1 MARRGSAGK
10 REQGQ
15 DEQNN
20 VVREDEDTEAVE
32 SDQRSAATLRSLS
45 KIPRELSEEELAT
58 PGAQRMLLG
67 LLDRLGSEVEILDR
81 YRDRFHNCDKEK
93 SVLSVR
99 LNQSNSKDIVL
110 GAALATGSLFIG
122 LAPSIWT
129 SGPVGPI
136 VVVGGAILIVGS
148 IVARLIWR

>member
-1 MARRGSAGK
+1 MMGTKSPGGGRSDQTRHDPIQ
-10 REQGQ
+10 R
-15 DEQNN
+15 
-20 VVREDEDTEAVE
+20 EDTEPDQPS
-32 SDQRSAATLRSLS
+32 SDLLKSLS
-45 KIPRELSEEELAT
+45 KIPREISEEELAT

-67 LLDRLGSEVEILDR
+67 LLDRLGSEVELLNH

-99 LNQSNSKDIVL
+99 INQSSSKDIVL
-110 GAALATGSLFIG
+110 GAAIATGSLFVG
-122 LAPSIWT
+122 LAPSIWA

-148 IVARLIWR
+148 IVARLVWR